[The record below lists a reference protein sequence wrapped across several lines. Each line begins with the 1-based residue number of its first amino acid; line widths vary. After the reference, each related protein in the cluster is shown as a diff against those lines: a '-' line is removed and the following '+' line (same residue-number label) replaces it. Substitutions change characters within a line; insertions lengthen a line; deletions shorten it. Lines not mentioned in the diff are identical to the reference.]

1 MTKHYCSKVELQ
13 EKILAGVNKLA
24 DNVAST
30 LGPRGRN
37 VILAAKTGSPI
48 VTKDGVTV
56 ANFVELD
63 DPIENVGA
71 QIIKQAAAETN
82 SAAGDGTTTSTVL
95 ARALFREAQK
105 YLATGA
111 SPVEMKRGMDKA
123 LTCVL
128 TNLDE
133 LSSPISSQDDIE
145 HIATISANG
154 DKTIGKI
161 VATAV
166 DSVGKDGAITVEEA
180 RSLETSLDL
189 VEGFRFDSGYISPQF
204 ITDDRR
210 SAAKYDDPYILV
222 CDSQIEVVDEI
233 LPVLEIVAR
242 AGKPLVIVADNVE
255 GQALAALIMNAVRGT
270 MKVAAIKAPRY
281 GEERRGIMRDLA
293 TSIGANYIT
302 RESGKGL
309 QQVTLEDLGTAKTI
323 EITKFNTT
331 VVGGNGDLEQV
342 EKRISMLKADLESID
357 DLYECER
364 IQERITRLASGVA
377 IIHVGGSTE
386 VEMIEKRH
394 RIEDA
399 LEAVRSAQLEGVVP
413 GGGVALIAATRSL
426 EVETD
431 NDDQALGVRVVA
443 ESIKEPIRQ
452 MSLNAGESPDLVIAQ
467 VLSADDGVG
476 WDFSTSTVVDMTKN
490 GIIDPTKVTKTALK
504 NAVSVSSTLINTN
517 YAIIDNE

>member
-1 MTKHYCSKVELQ
+1 MKKEYCSKAALQ
-13 EKILAGVNKLA
+13 EKILNGVNKLA

-37 VILAAKTGSPI
+37 VILANKTGAPI

-56 ANFVELD
+56 AQFVQLE

-71 QIIKQAAAETN
+71 QILKQAASETN
-82 SAAGDGTTTSTVL
+82 SIAGDGTTTSTVL
-95 ARALFREAQK
+95 ARAIFRESQK

-123 LTCVL
+123 LVQIL
-128 TNLDE
+128 DNLDE
-133 LSSPISSQDDIE
+133 MSQPISSQEDIE

-166 DSVGKDGAITVEEA
+166 DSVGKDGSITVQEA

-189 VEGFRFDSGYISPQF
+189 VEGFRFDSGYVSPQF
-204 ITDDRR
+204 ITNERKGMIR
-210 SAAKYDDPYILV
+210 YEDPYILV
-222 CDSQIEVVDEI
+222 SDAQIETVDEI

-242 AGKPLVIVADNVE
+242 ASRPLIIIADDIE
-255 GQALAALIMNAVRGT
+255 GQGLAALIMNAVRGT
-270 MKVAAIKAPRY
+270 MKVAAIKSPRY
-281 GEERRGIMRDLA
+281 GEERRGIMQDLA
-293 TSIGANYIT
+293 ASIGAEYIT
-302 RESGKGL
+302 RESGHGL
-309 QQVTLEDLGTAKTI
+309 RSVTLDNLGTAKTI
-323 EITKFNTT
+323 EITKSGTT
-331 VVGGNGDLEQV
+331 IVGGNGEHEQV
-342 EKRISMLKADLESID
+342 EKRIEALKSELSSTE

-364 IQERITRLASGVA
+364 LQERITRLASGVA

-386 VEMIEKRH
+386 VEMIEKKH

-399 LEAVRSAQLEGVVP
+399 LEAVRSAQLEGIVP
-413 GGGVALIAATRSL
+413 GGGVALVSAAKNL
-426 EVETD
+426 EVETE
-431 NDDQALGVRVVA
+431 NQDQKFGVNVIVEA
-443 ESIKEPIRQ
+443 VKEPIRQ
-452 MSLNAGESPDLVIAQ
+452 MSSNAGESADLVVSE
-467 VLSADDGVG
+467 VLAAPLGYG
-476 WDFSTSTVVDMTKN
+476 WDFSESMVVEMSSR

-517 YAIIDNE
+517 YAIIDNG

>member
-37 VILAAKTGSPI
+37 VILAAKTGNPI

-166 DSVGKDGAITVEEA
+166 DSVGKDGAIT
-180 RSLETSLDL
+180 S
-189 VEGFRFDSGYISPQF
+189 
-204 ITDDRR
+204 
-210 SAAKYDDPYILV
+210 
-222 CDSQIEVVDEI
+222 
-233 LPVLEIVAR
+233 
-242 AGKPLVIVADNVE
+242 
-255 GQALAALIMNAVRGT
+255 
-270 MKVAAIKAPRY
+270 
-281 GEERRGIMRDLA
+281 
-293 TSIGANYIT
+293 
-302 RESGKGL
+302 
-309 QQVTLEDLGTAKTI
+309 
-323 EITKFNTT
+323 
-331 VVGGNGDLEQV
+331 
-342 EKRISMLKADLESID
+342 
-357 DLYECER
+357 
-364 IQERITRLASGVA
+364 
-377 IIHVGGSTE
+377 
-386 VEMIEKRH
+386 
-394 RIEDA
+394 
-399 LEAVRSAQLEGVVP
+399 
-413 GGGVALIAATRSL
+413 
-426 EVETD
+426 
-431 NDDQALGVRVVA
+431 
-443 ESIKEPIRQ
+443 
-452 MSLNAGESPDLVIAQ
+452 
-467 VLSADDGVG
+467 
-476 WDFSTSTVVDMTKN
+476 
-490 GIIDPTKVTKTALK
+490 
-504 NAVSVSSTLINTN
+504 
-517 YAIIDNE
+517 

>member
-128 TNLDE
+128 ANLDE

>member
-37 VILAAKTGSPI
+37 VILSGKTGSPV

-56 ANFVELD
+56 ANFVELE

-71 QIIKQAAAETN
+71 QIIKQAASETN
-82 SAAGDGTTTSTVL
+82 STAGDGTTTSTVL

-123 LTCVL
+123 LVCVL
-128 TNLDE
+128 ANLDD
-133 LSSPISSQDDIE
+133 LSKPISSQDDIE

-189 VEGFRFDSGYISPQF
+189 VEGFRFDSGYVSPQF
-204 ITDDRR
+204 VTDDRR
-210 SAAKYDDPYILV
+210 GVTRYEDPYILT
-222 CDSQIEVVDEI
+222 CDSQIETVDEI
-233 LPVLEIVAR
+233 LPVLEVVAR
-242 AGKPLVIVADNVE
+242 AGKPLVIVADDIE

-270 MKVAAIKAPRY
+270 MKVVAIKAPRY

-293 TSIGANYIT
+293 TSVGANYVT
-302 RESGKGL
+302 RESGRTL
-309 QQVTLEDLGTAKTI
+309 QQVTLGDLGTAKTI

-331 VVGGNGDLEQV
+331 VVGGNGNLEEI
-342 EKRISMLKADLESID
+342 EKRISTLKSELTGID
-357 DLYECER
+357 DIYECER

-386 VEMIEKRH
+386 IEMIEKKH

-399 LEAVRSAQLEGVVP
+399 LEAVRSAQLEGIVP
-413 GGGVALIAATRSL
+413 GGGVALVAATKSL
-426 EVETD
+426 EVPTD
-431 NDDQALGVRVVA
+431 NDDQSLGVRVVA

-452 MSLNAGESPDLVIAQ
+452 MSLNAGESPDLVIAE
-467 VLSADDGVG
+467 VLAAADGFG
-476 WDFSTSTVVDMTKN
+476 WDFSTSTVVDMTN
-490 GIIDPTKVTKTALK
+490 SGIIDPTKVTKTALK
-504 NAVSVSSTLINTN
+504 NAISVSSTLINTN
-517 YAIIDNE
+517 YAIIDNG

>member
-37 VILAAKTGSPI
+37 VILAAKTGNPI

-56 ANFVELD
+56 ANFVKLD

-128 TNLDE
+128 ANLDE

-270 MKVAAIKAPRY
+270 MKIAAIKAPRY

-342 EKRISMLKADLESID
+342 EKRISMLKADLEAID

-413 GGGVALIAATRSL
+413 GGGVALIAATKSL
-426 EVETD
+426 EVATD
-431 NDDQALGVRVVA
+431 NDDQSLGVRVVA

-467 VLSADDGVG
+467 VLSADDGFG

>member
-37 VILAAKTGSPI
+37 VILAGETGSPVI
-48 VTKDGVTV
+48 TKDGVTV
-56 ANFVELD
+56 ANFVELE

-71 QIIKQAAAETN
+71 QIMKQAASETN
-82 SAAGDGTTTSTVL
+82 STAGDGTTTSTVL

-123 LTCVL
+123 LICML
-128 TNLDE
+128 ENLDN

-154 DKTIGKI
+154 DKVIGRI

-189 VEGFRFDSGYISPQF
+189 VEGFRFDSGYVSPQF
-204 ITDDRR
+204 VTDDRR
-210 SAAKYDDPYILV
+210 GTARYDDPYILI
-222 CDSQIEVVDEI
+222 CDSQIETVDEI
-233 LPVLEIVAR
+233 LPILEVVAR
-242 AGKPLVIVADNVE
+242 AGKPLVIVADDVE

-270 MKVAAIKAPRY
+270 MKIVAIKAPRY
-281 GEERRGIMRDLA
+281 GEERKGIMRDLA
-293 TSIGANYIT
+293 ISVGAKYIT
-302 RESGKGL
+302 RESGKTL
-309 QQVTLEDLGTAKTI
+309 HQATLEDLGTAKTI
-323 EITKFNTT
+323 ELTKFNTT
-331 VVGGNGDLEQV
+331 IVGGNGNLEQI
-342 EKRISMLKADLESID
+342 EKRISTLKAEVTAMD

-364 IQERITRLASGVA
+364 TQERITRLASGVA

-386 VEMIEKRH
+386 IEMIEKKH

-399 LEAVRSAQLEGVVP
+399 LEAVRSAQLDGVVP
-413 GGGVALIAATRSL
+413 GGGVALVTAAKSL
-426 EVETD
+426 DVATE
-431 NDDQALGVRVVA
+431 NDDQSLGVRIVA
-443 ESIKEPIRQ
+443 ESVKEPIRQ
-452 MSLNAGESPDLVIAQ
+452 MSLNAGESPDLVIAE
-467 VLSADDGVG
+467 VLAAADGFG
-476 WDFSTSTVVDMTKN
+476 WDFSTSTVVNMTN
-490 GIIDPTKVTKTALK
+490 SGIIDPTKVTKTALK

-517 YAIIDNE
+517 YAIIDNG